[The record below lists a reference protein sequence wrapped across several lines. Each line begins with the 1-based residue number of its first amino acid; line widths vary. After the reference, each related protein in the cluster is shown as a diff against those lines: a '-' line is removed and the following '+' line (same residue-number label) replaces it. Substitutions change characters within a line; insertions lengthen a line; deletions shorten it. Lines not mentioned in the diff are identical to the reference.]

1 MILDEVQTGLG
12 RTGKWFGYQHF
23 DVEPDIITMAKAL
36 GGGVAIGA
44 MMAKAE
50 VAKSLVPGTHAS
62 TFGGNPLACAAGVA
76 VIEAI
81 EQENLLT
88 NANRM
93 GQYAME
99 KLGQLKEKYP
109 IIDHVRGK
117 GLMIGVQLTESG
129 GGIVDKCLE
138 NGLRINCT
146 QGNVLRIMPS
156 MTVTSE
162 QIDKAIEIIDGVLAG

>member
-1 MILDEVQTGLG
+1 M
-12 RTGKWFGYQHF
+12 
-23 DVEPDIITMAKAL
+23 
-36 GGGVAIGA
+36 
-44 MMAKAE
+44 
-50 VAKSLVPGTHAS
+50 
-62 TFGGNPLACAAGVA
+62 ACAAGVA

-81 EQENLLT
+81 EQDNLLT

-162 QIDKAIEIIDGVLAG
+162 QIDKAIEIIDDVLAG